1 MTTGTPLLDYRTSY
15 DERPLSD
22 NVFKRFNEWL
32 EGGRL
37 GFMELPEDTVLLH
50 DTLELAHEIK
60 KSSNRM
66 IVCGI
71 GGSSL
76 GLKAL
81 LGAMGKSRSG
91 VSVVDSPDSRM
102 LEKLTSR
109 LNPDS
114 TALAVITKSGGT
126 AETMA
131 IFLTLYGW
139 IRESRDADSR
149 VIAITDPHKGD
160 LRRLAGD
167 RAWNS
172 LPVPTAVGGRF
183 SVLSPVGLFPAAFAG
198 IDIKSLLRGA
208 LAVSKDYFENG
219 SRSVAARIAAGYLH
233 NFKSRPV
240 HVFFPYDD
248 RLYDTALWFAQL
260 WAESLGK
267 RIDLSGNKVF
277 LGQTPLAC
285 RGPADQHSLVQ
296 LFTEGPRDKT
306 VTILTTPGDSGAARI
321 PGGFNDY
328 PSIAYLEDRTP
339 DDLRLAEAEAT
350 GKALEEV
357 GIPVSYIEMRSLDE
371 HSLGELIMSL
381 EIATVLTGIALN
393 INPLDQPG
401 VELCKMLIYKAMN
414 RPGYDT

>member
-1 MTTGTPLLDYRTSY
+1 MATGTPLLDYRTSF
-15 DERPLSD
+15 DFNPLPE
-22 NVFKRFNEWL
+22 NVFKRFNNWI
-32 EGGRL
+32 EGGKL
-37 GFMELPEDTVLLH
+37 GFIELPEDTALLH
-50 DTLELAHEIK
+50 DTLELVHEIK
-60 KSSNRM
+60 NSSDRM

-76 GLKAL
+76 GLRAL
-81 LGAMGKSRSG
+81 LSAMEKSESG
-91 VSVVDSPDSRM
+91 VSIVDSPDSRM
-102 LEKLTSR
+102 LEKLVSR
-109 LNPDS
+109 CDPDS

-131 IFLTLYGW
+131 IFLTLYRW
-139 IRESRDADSR
+139 LRESEDADSR

-160 LRRLAGD
+160 LRKLAHD

-172 LPVPTAVGGRF
+172 LPVPTSVGGRF

-208 LAVSKDYFENG
+208 WVITKDYFKNG
-219 SRSVAARIAAGYLH
+219 SESLAARIAAGYLH
-233 NFKSRPV
+233 NFNCCPI

-248 RLYDTALWFAQL
+248 RLHDTALWFAQL

-267 RIDLSGNKVF
+267 KTDLSGNEVF
-277 LGQTPLAC
+277 MGQTPLAC

-306 VTILTTPGDSGAARI
+306 VTVLTTPGDSGATRI

-328 PSIAYLEDRTP
+328 PSIAYLEGRTP

-350 GKALEEV
+350 GAALEEV
-357 GIPVSYIEMRSLDE
+357 GIPVSYLEMRSLNARC
-371 HSLGELIMSL
+371 LGELLMSL
-381 EIATVLTGIALN
+381 EIATVLTGLALN

-401 VELCKMLIYKAMN
+401 VERCKVLIYKAMN
-414 RPGYDT
+414 RPGYHI

>member
-1 MTTGTPLLDYRTSY
+1 MTTGKPLLDYRTSF
-15 DERPLSD
+15 DFDPLPE
-22 NVFKRFNEWL
+22 NVFKRFNKWIED
-32 EGGRL
+32 GKL
-37 GFMELPEDTVLLH
+37 GFMELPEDTALFH
-50 DTLELAHEIK
+50 DTLELAHEIE
-60 KSSNRM
+60 KSSDRM

-76 GLKAL
+76 GLRAL
-81 LGAMGKSRSG
+81 LRALEKYQSG

-102 LEKLTSR
+102 LEDLISR
-109 LNPDS
+109 FNPDS

-131 IFLTLYGW
+131 IFLTLYRW
-139 IRESRDADSR
+139 LRESSDADSR
-149 VIAITDPHKGD
+149 VIAITDPDKGD
-160 LRRLAGD
+160 LRKLARD

-172 LPVPTAVGGRF
+172 LPVPTSVGGRF

-208 LAVSKDYFENG
+208 LVITEDYFENG
-219 SRSVAARIAAGYLH
+219 SESVAARIAAGYLH
-233 NFKSRPV
+233 NFKSHPV

-248 RLYDTALWFAQL
+248 RLHDTALWFAQL

-267 RIDLSGNKVF
+267 RTDLSGNEVYT
-277 LGQTPLAC
+277 GQTPLAC

-306 VTILTTPGDSGAARI
+306 VTVLTAPGDSGAAQI

-328 PSIAYLEDRTP
+328 PSIAYLEGRTP
-339 DDLRLAEAEAT
+339 DELRLAEAEAT

-357 GIPVSYIEMRSLDE
+357 GIPVSYLAMRSLDE
-371 HSLGELIMSL
+371 HSLGGLLMSL
-381 EIATVLTGIALN
+381 EIATVLTGLALN

-401 VELCKMLIYKAMN
+401 VERCKVLIYKAMN
-414 RPGYDT
+414 RPGYHI